1 MRGDKMIEFPLYPG
15 DLHGGTILSFSHAEP
30 NEIKVKLLD
39 GRIAKIIPVGDEFET
54 TYMGDYE

>member
-1 MRGDKMIEFPLYPG
+1 MIEFPLYPR
-15 DLHGGTILSFSHAEP
+15 DLRGGTILSFSHAEP

-39 GRIAKIIPVGDEFET
+39 GRIAKIIPVDDEFET